1 MSVKYGPLRAF
12 CGVSNGFVVNQES
25 SLLYLTYLVR
35 SDDTQGPQCA
45 VAWGTL
51 YWGEVRRDGE
61 LLQLR
66 YLLQSVNL
74 LEVRKHFLSHP
85 FPHRNHF
92 LQMISHRFE
101 INKKSVF
108 FSHCRLKSSKKQLI
122 VYPEIQLV
130 IYITKENRVESSDE
144 GGQETRKTL
153 SKSRKFQLGGIS
165 VMAII
170 IYLYFIV
177 CNIF

>member
-1 MSVKYGPLRAF
+1 M
-12 CGVSNGFVVNQES
+12 
-25 SLLYLTYLVR
+25 
-35 SDDTQGPQCA
+35 
-45 VAWGTL
+45 
-51 YWGEVRRDGE
+51 E

-74 LEVRKHFLSHP
+74 LEVRKHVLRHP
-85 FPHRNHF
+85 FP
-92 LQMISHRFE
+92 HRFE
-101 INKKSVF
+101 INKKIVF

-130 IYITKENRVESSDE
+130 IYITKENRVESSGE

-153 SKSRKFQLGGIS
+153 SKSRKFQLRGIS
-165 VMAII
+165 VVAKI